1 MWVTVSSAVVGARWP
16 NWSYA
21 FFLWKEKKIT
31 FAHVLIA
38 AKRNNNERAGTLRCC
53 SGGWNSSSWPPAGA
67 GGLLGEQPM
76 RSWIALHRVE
86 GLTGWGSCGISLDD
100 VNEEEDLSMMI
111 FFVTFCSISSS
122 SITLMMIQILTF
134 SIFIISFGKF
144 CPPNAPSAVYFQ
156 SNSPRT
162 FDSSNKHLSDATKIT
177 KFESSNCEKCA
188 LILLI
193 SSAFKWILTSFQADA
208 RQNKSNQSKC
218 VQLWS
223 RRAVFGVA

>member
-1 MWVTVSSAVVGARWP
+1 MRERERCAAAQVAGTAALDLQLGSRVGR
-16 NWSYA
+16 
-21 FFLWKEKKIT
+21 
-31 FAHVLIA
+31 
-38 AKRNNNERAGTLRCC
+38 ERA
-53 SGGWNSSSWPPAGA
+53 A
-67 GGLLGEQPM
+67 GGGAARRTANEKLD
-76 RSWIALHRVE
+76 RSW
-86 GLTGWGSCGISLDD
+86 SCGRFNWVGKLWNKSGWCDD
-100 VNEEEDLSMMI
+100 DF

-134 SIFIISFGKF
+134 LISIISFGKF

-162 FDSSNKHLSDATKIT
+162 FDSSNKDLSDATKIT
-177 KFESSNCEKCA
+177 KFESSNSEKCA

-208 RQNKSNQSKC
+208 RQNKSNQNKC

>member
-1 MWVTVSSAVVGARWP
+1 MRERERCAAAQVAGTAALDLQLGSRVGR
-16 NWSYA
+16 
-21 FFLWKEKKIT
+21 
-31 FAHVLIA
+31 
-38 AKRNNNERAGTLRCC
+38 ERA
-53 SGGWNSSSWPPAGA
+53 A
-67 GGLLGEQPM
+67 GGGGAARRTANEKLD
-76 RSWIALHRVE
+76 RSW
-86 GLTGWGSCGISLDD
+86 SCGRFNWVGMLWDKSGWCEWWRGFIDD
-100 VNEEEDLSMMI
+100 D
-111 FFVTFCSISSS
+111 FCFVTFCSISSS

-134 SIFIISFGKF
+134 SVSIISFGKF

-208 RQNKSNQSKC
+208 RQNKSNQNKC
-218 VQLWS
+218 VEPWS